1 MYKKAMF
8 VGLLTTG
15 VLVLAGCKGDDGSV
29 GLSAS
34 GQTGG
39 TAADNEASTSG
50 PGDSASESAESGD
63 AFAGPALQTDPAELD
78 RSLNCTAFE
87 HPDKPP
93 VLLIHGTTVTGSE
106 QFTTFYTP
114 QLVERGFDVCIV
126 TYPDRGLGDMQV
138 SAEYVVYA
146 LRRIHAETGR
156 KVAMIGHS
164 QGGVMPRWAIKF
176 WPSAREAVADFVML
190 AGVNHGTDVALPAAL
205 ADSLTTLLGIDRLPP
220 GVAPAVT
227 YQFARSSNFV
237 AALNAGDETPGEI
250 DYTALYTL
258 YDELV
263 RPVVPEPTAA
273 VDYEQGNPKVANI
286 LLQDI
291 CPGHVSEHFVI
302 GTADSLAF
310 ALAVDAISNDGPANV
325 ERAGGA
331 AGLCGLLPVDLADI
345 VMPSN
350 AARLLEV
357 VASTLDEPELDP
369 HLTAS
374 EPPLMPYAQ
383 QSAKP

>member
-1 MYKKAMF
+1 
-8 VGLLTTG
+8 
-15 VLVLAGCKGDDGSV
+15 
-29 GLSAS
+29 
-34 GQTGG
+34 
-39 TAADNEASTSG
+39 
-50 PGDSASESAESGD
+50 
-63 AFAGPALQTDPAELD
+63 
-78 RSLNCTAFE
+78 
-87 HPDKPP
+87 
-93 VLLIHGTTVTGSE
+93 
-106 QFTTFYTP
+106 
-114 QLVERGFDVCIV
+114 
-126 TYPDRGLGDMQV
+126 
-138 SAEYVVYA
+138 
-146 LRRIHAETGR
+146 
-156 KVAMIGHS
+156 
-164 QGGVMPRWAIKF
+164 MPRWAIKF

-383 QSAKP
+383 QSSRP

>member
-1 MYKKAMF
+1 MF
-8 VGLLTTG
+8 IGLLVAGMT
-15 VLVLAGCKGDDGSV
+15 VLAGCNDDDANIE
-29 GLSAS
+29 LTSAN
-34 GQTGG
+34 QTGA
-39 TAADNEASTSG
+39 TPADNQGSTPG
-50 PGDSASESAESGD
+50 RGDSADGVEGVDE
-63 AFAGPALQTDPAELD
+63 AFVGPALQTEPAELD

-93 VLLIHGTTVTGSE
+93 VLLVHGTTVTGTE

-114 QLVERGFDVCIV
+114 QLVALGFDVCIV

-138 SAEYVVYA
+138 SAEYVVHA
-146 LRRIHAETGR
+146 LRTIHAQTGR
-156 KVAMIGHS
+156 KIAMIGHS
-164 QGGVMPRWAIKF
+164 QGGVMPRWAIKY
-176 WPSAREAVADFVML
+176 WPSARAAVADFVML
-190 AGVNHGTDVALPAAL
+190 AGVNHGTDVALPAAV
-205 ADSLTTLLGIDRLPP
+205 ADSLTTFLGIDRFPV
-220 GVAPAVT
+220 GFAPAVT

-263 RPVVPEPTAA
+263 RPVVVPEPTAA
-273 VDYEQGNPKVANI
+273 LEYEQGNPKVANI

-310 ALAVDAISNDGPANV
+310 ALALDAISNDGPANV

-331 AGLCGLLPVDLADI
+331 SALCGLLPVDIAQI
-345 VMPSN
+345 VMPGS
-350 AARLLEV
+350 AVGLLDV
-357 VASTLDEPELDP
+357 VASTLREPEIGP
-369 HLTAS
+369 NLTAS

-383 QSAKP
+383 QPARP